1 LTYQRNDKKVF
12 MALYLA
18 DDGVTP
24 VTTQSMIKAFRMCPR
39 EAYYKYYL
47 RLSPKVASIPLTR
60 GKWIH
65 SVLEAHYLG
74 NDWREVHAAL
84 THKFSLLM
92 DEEKEKLGDLPRE
105 IEILLAS
112 YFWHYSAPEFYGT
125 EWTVH
130 EVERLIEARM
140 PNGHLFRG
148 KVDMIVENEFG
159 LWIVD
164 HKTHGRLPNWE
175 YRMLDEQST
184 LYTWAARENDIPVQ
198 GFIWNYITTK
208 PFPKYEVLKN
218 GSSFYAKSLGADS
231 TYVALTRSIK
241 RAQAE
246 YGDQFLAKREDKAK
260 VIARLSELKNDR
272 WKGPDVLPTSPY
284 FRRDILEK
292 DDELIERTLKSVM
305 RTSDTMH
312 SYDFTDPD
320 CVERDVKSCE
330 GFFCNF
336 RDLSMSDLVMGES
349 TLLQKR
355 NYKNSDP
362 LAYHQGNDELG

>member
-1 LTYQRNDKKVF
+1 
-12 MALYLA
+12 MALYTT
-18 DDGVTP
+18 DDGSMP
-24 VTTQSMIKAFRMCPR
+24 VTTQSMVKAFRQCPR
-39 EAYYKYYL
+39 EAYYKYHL
-47 RLSPKVASIPLTR
+47 RLSPKIASTPLTR

-74 NDWREVHAAL
+74 EDWRPVHNKLAQQ
-84 THKFSLLM
+84 FSKLF

-105 IEILLAS
+105 IELLMAS
-112 YFWHYSAPEFYGT
+112 YFWHYGDPELDSANN
-125 EWTVH
+125 WKVH
-130 EVERLIEARM
+130 EVERLIEAEM

-164 HKTHGRLPNWE
+164 HKTHKNLPNWE

-184 LYTWAARENDIPVQ
+184 LYTWAARQNDIPVQ

-208 PFPKYEVLKN
+208 GFPKYGLYKDN
-218 GSSFYAKSLGADS
+218 STILAKSLDADS
-231 TYVALTRSIK
+231 SYVALTRAVK
-241 RAQAE
+241 RGLE
-246 YGDQFLAKREDKAK
+246 EHGDTFLKNPDKKAK
-260 VIARLSELKNDR
+260 VKVRLAELKRDR

-284 FRRDILEK
+284 FRRDVLEK
-292 DDELIERTLKSVM
+292 SQDMIDRVLKSVM

-336 RDLSMSDLVMGES
+336 KDLSMADLVTGDS
-349 TLLQKR
+349 TLLQRR
-355 NYKNSDP
+355 NYKSQDP
-362 LAYHQGNDELG
+362 LSYHQGNDELKG